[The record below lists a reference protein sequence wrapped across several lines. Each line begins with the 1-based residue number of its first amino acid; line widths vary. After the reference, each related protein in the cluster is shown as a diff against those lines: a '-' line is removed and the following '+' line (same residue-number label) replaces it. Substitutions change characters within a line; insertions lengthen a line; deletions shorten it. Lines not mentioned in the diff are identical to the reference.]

1 MATFAGLFV
10 GAIATDQEQAAAIAT
25 PIAIALGMLGGCMW
39 PLALVPPIMQTI
51 GHVTPQ
57 AWAMDAWLTL
67 IWERGGVAAI
77 AGPLAVLAGFAV
89 ALGVLATWRLR
100 KSLTA

>member
-1 MATFAGLFV
+1 MDNTTSPKPEYGVTPTEVMASMSGLDFV
-10 GAIATDQEQAAAIAT
+10 RA
-25 PIAIALGMLGGCMW
+25 MFGGKL
-39 PLALVPPIMQTI
+39 PPPPIMQTI

-89 ALGVLATWRLR
+89 VLGILATWRLR
-100 KSLTA
+100 RSLTA